1 MDDAWQVLKQSE
13 HKAMVDRAR
22 TMQLQGNEK
31 VRRLHSQLFQQSVF
45 AEVAKQIEYK
55 QRQKQVWEQWSKDYV
70 TDIPFCPA
78 VCENIGFKFHH

>member
-70 TDIPFCPA
+70 TDIPFCPT
-78 VCENIGFKFHH
+78 VCENIGFTFHH